1 MKRLIVIFFLTNSL
15 SFSQEKTIREFVSE
29 LNLTKLVIKDNFIF
43 SGNILDSKLECKN
56 YYYSKKEKD
65 STYLFS
71 LKEDSNFIAFL
82 PVGNYYI
89 DENFKNISQNPN
101 GYYGSIAPSDLL
113 IYNKKADE
121 FYYIK
126 CLASGSSKYSK
137 EGIEYDLYFEIYPPI
152 MLLDNKLNPKY
163 YFFDTEE
170 DGDINLAYYEIL
182 FFENYFQI
190 NSFAQKERKKINIQD
205 LKFDDLE
212 EVCTKETVLIKKE
225 YFKYNKIDIFNIYN
239 QKMNKQLLP
248 HFPRV
253 EN

>member
-15 SFSQEKTIREFVSE
+15 LFSQEKTIREFVSE
-29 LNLTKLVIKDNFIF
+29 LNLTKLVIKDNFKL

-56 YYYSKKEKD
+56 YLLKDNNDTLCFIGLKKID
-65 STYLFS
+65 
-71 LKEDSNFIAFL
+71 NFIFFL
-82 PVGNYYI
+82 PIGKYDLI
-89 DENFKNISQNPN
+89 KKRLETSETS
-101 GYYGSIAPSDLL
+101 YGSIAPSTLL
-113 IYNKKADE
+113 IYNEKSDD
-121 FYYIK
+121 FYYIE
-126 CLASGSSKYSK
+126 CLGAGSSKYSK

>member
-15 SFSQEKTIREFVSE
+15 LFSQEKTIREFVSE
-29 LNLTKLVIKDNFIF
+29 LNLTKLVIKDNFKL

-56 YYYSKKEKD
+56 YLLKDNNDTLCFIGLKKID
-65 STYLFS
+65 
-71 LKEDSNFIAFL
+71 NFIFFL
-82 PVGNYYI
+82 PIGKYDLI
-89 DENFKNISQNPN
+89 KKRLETSETS
-101 GYYGSIAPSDLL
+101 YGSIAPSTLL
-113 IYNKKADE
+113 IYNEKSDD
-121 FYYIK
+121 FYYIE
-126 CLASGSSKYSK
+126 CLGAGTSKYSI

-212 EVCTKETVLIKKE
+212 KVCTKETVLIKKE
-225 YFKYNKIDIFNIYN
+225 YFRYNKIDIFNIYN
-239 QKMNKQLLP
+239 QKTNKQLLP
-248 HFPRV
+248 HFPRIGD
-253 EN
+253 